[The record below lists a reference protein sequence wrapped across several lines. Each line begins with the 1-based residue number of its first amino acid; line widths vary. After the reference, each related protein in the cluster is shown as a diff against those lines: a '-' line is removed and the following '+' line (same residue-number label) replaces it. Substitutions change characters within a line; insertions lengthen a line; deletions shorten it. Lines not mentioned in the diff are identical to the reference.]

1 MLRTRA
7 TWVKPWGALSSGRCP
22 EGAGPRKLFRAAV
35 QVITARL
42 LGVGTGGG
50 RAAPGRSLAGEA
62 LVAQDSLEG
71 SVQNRGLL

>member
-1 MLRTRA
+1 M
-7 TWVKPWGALSSGRCP
+7 
-22 EGAGPRKLFRAAV
+22 FRAVV

-42 LGVGTGGG
+42 LGLARVVDGLL
-50 RAAPGRSLAGEA
+50 PGRSLAGEA